1 MLAFIFDLMSFSM
14 TAPTSYGWFHIL
26 WLLLTV
32 GVTVLLCL
40 LYKHGKIK
48 NPIDVVFYTAMIVIV
63 LEIYKQIYYS
73 FSYDGSVQ
81 FDFQWF
87 AFPWQFCSMP
97 MYVGLLVGL
106 TRGKLQGA
114 LLDFLATFAL
124 FAGASVMIYP
134 EQVFTVSVWIN
145 IQSMICHASMIV
157 VGVFLYYTGTVKA
170 RHKTILG
177 GMMVFSAAVGMA
189 VLL

>member
-14 TAPTSYGWFHIL
+14 TDPTSYGWFHIL

-73 FSYDGSVQ
+73 FSYDVSVQ
-81 FDFQWF
+81 FDYQW
-87 AFPWQFCSMP
+87 
-97 MYVGLLVGL
+97 
-106 TRGKLQGA
+106 
-114 LLDFLATFAL
+114 
-124 FAGASVMIYP
+124 
-134 EQVFTVSVWIN
+134 
-145 IQSMICHASMIV
+145 
-157 VGVFLYYTGTVKA
+157 
-170 RHKTILG
+170 
-177 GMMVFSAAVGMA
+177 
-189 VLL
+189 